1 MIQRISSLIT
11 VLILSISIVSA
22 QDDITVDVTQHS
34 ESACSGVFVAHE
46 LDHIT
51 STNADPIRMFDS
63 NGSGLA
69 INDLNN
75 DGLLDIVLA
84 NLDGEETILW
94 NEGDLSF
101 RTQQIDIPVRTR
113 QVMILDIDADG
124 LRDLMFTSQRSAP
137 TWWRNLGDGTFELT
151 PLLGGNVAYAM
162 NATDADQDGDLDFVA
177 ASYDIEM
184 QRLDASYLLDG
195 GAGVYYYEN
204 QDGDFVATRLADQSQ
219 ALAVY
224 FTDLNSDNQP
234 EIAIG
239 NDFAELDTYWELTDA
254 GWESMMPFDVITHST
269 MSFASADV
277 DNNGAVELYATD
289 MHPYSED
296 EATVAAWQPI
306 MDDMMAMPMIED
318 DPQVMVNVLQTIE
331 GDSYQNMSDMMGIN
345 YTGWSWSAK
354 FGDLNSDGYV
364 DLYVVNGMIA
374 EDLFGHL
381 PNNELVEE
389 NQTFMN
395 NGGTDFATMPDW
407 GLNATAS
414 GRGMSMA
421 DLDND
426 GDLDVIV
433 NNLMSPAMLYEN
445 QLCEGNNLTL
455 SLRDLSANNV
465 DAIGAQA
472 ILTTSAGVYQR
483 QLTAASGYLSGDANQ
498 LHFGIPDEA
507 DLLQLE
513 IMWSDGSTTFI
524 ESLQNNTHMVI
535 TRDG

>member
-1 MIQRISSLIT
+1 MIQRIASLIT
-11 VLILSISIVSA
+11 VLILSISVVTA
-22 QDDITVDVTQHS
+22 QDDITVDVTQHG

-51 STNADPIRMFDS
+51 ATNADPIRMFDS

-94 NEGDLSF
+94 NEGDFSF
-101 RTQQIDIPVRTR
+101 RTQQIDIPARTR
-113 QVMILDIDADG
+113 QVTIVDLDADG
-124 LRDLMFTSQRSAP
+124 LRDLIFTSQRGAP
-137 TWWRNLGDGTFELT
+137 TWWRNLGDETFELT
-151 PLLGGNVAYAM
+151 TLSGVTNVAYAM
-162 NATDADQDGDLDFVA
+162 NIADADQDGDLDFVA

-184 QRLDASYLLDG
+184 QLIDASYLLNG

-204 QDGDFVATRLADQSQ
+204 QDGNFVTTRLADQSQ

-239 NDFAELDTYWELTDA
+239 NDFAELDAYWELTDV

-306 MDDMMAMPMIED
+306 MDDMMAMPMTED

-331 GDSYQNMSDMMGIN
+331 GDGYQNMSDMMGIN

-389 NQTFMN
+389 NQAFMN
-395 NGGTDFATMPDW
+395 NGGTDF
-407 GLNATAS
+407 
-414 GRGMSMA
+414 
-421 DLDND
+421 
-426 GDLDVIV
+426 
-433 NNLMSPAMLYEN
+433 
-445 QLCEGNNLTL
+445 
-455 SLRDLSANNV
+455 
-465 DAIGAQA
+465 
-472 ILTTSAGVYQR
+472 
-483 QLTAASGYLSGDANQ
+483 
-498 LHFGIPDEA
+498 
-507 DLLQLE
+507 
-513 IMWSDGSTTFI
+513 
-524 ESLQNNTHMVI
+524 
-535 TRDG
+535 